1 MPNIPFRERLEHGV
15 VLLDGAMGTM
25 LHARE
30 NLPIDSCFDLLNLTD
45 PGAVESVHALY
56 LDAGAEILE
65 TNTFSAN
72 VLKLAACDLQERCA
86 EINRAGVTIARRAI
100 EASGRDNVYVA
111 GSVGP
116 LGQRLAPFGRLTPE
130 EALEAFAIQTRALI
144 EAGADLLL
152 FETFTDLHEIALAVQ
167 AARSVQADIPIVAQL
182 TFNRDNRTA
191 LGDTP
196 VQVARALADQRVDV
210 LGVNCSG
217 GPSQLLRIVQAMH
230 RAAPEA
236 ALSVVPNAGW
246 PEMVGGRVMYPAT
259 PDYFGDYALAF
270 KQAGACLIG
279 GCCGTTPEHIQAM
292 RRALD
297 DPAREAPALLSVRD
311 LVAEPLSEAPEQP
324 TALARKLAAGDF
336 VVTVEMPPP
345 HSFTAQKVIASAELL
360 REAGVDF
367 INVSDSPMARM
378 RMSPW
383 AVCHLIQ
390 QNVGVETVLHFPTRG
405 RNLLRVQGDLL
416 AAHAL
421 DVRNVFVVMG
431 DPTVIGDYPDSFDTH
446 DIAPSALI
454 HLIKHNLN
462 AGSDQAGS
470 SIGLPT
476 SFLVGCA
483 LNINARALDRE
494 VKLLHKKI
502 EAGADFALT
511 QPVFDPAVI
520 ERFHNAYAAQFGPL
534 TLPVLAGILPLYG
547 ARHAAFLH
555 NEVPGIEIPAALR
568 ERITAAGDTSPEEG
582 VLIAQELLQAI
593 QPVAQGVYLMPA
605 FGRYDLAAAVIDS
618 LGRSR
623 STAGPHSTGAR
634 S

>member
-1 MPNIPFRERLEHGV
+1 MPPIPFRERLVQGV
-15 VLLDGAMGTM
+15 MLLDGAMGTM

-30 NLPIDSCFDLLNLTD
+30 NLPIDTCFDLLNLTD

-56 LDAGAEILE
+56 LEAGAEILE

-72 VLKLAACDLQERCA
+72 IVKLSACDLQDECA
-86 EINRAGVTIARRAI
+86 AINRAGVEIARRAV
-100 EASGRDNVYVA
+100 EASGRDDVYVA

-116 LGQRLAPFGRLTPE
+116 LGKRLAPFGRITPE
-130 EALEAFAIQTRALI
+130 EAEHAFAIQTGALI

-152 FETFTDLHEIALAVQ
+152 FETFTDVNEIALAVQ
-167 AARSVQADIPIVAQL
+167 AARSIRPDIPTLAQV
-182 TFNRDNRTA
+182 TFNRDDRTA
-191 LGDTP
+191 LGDP
-196 VQVARALADQRVDV
+196 RRRSRGLADLNVDV
-210 LGVNCSG
+210 IGVNCSG
-217 GPSQLLRIVQAMH
+217 GPAQLLRILQHMH
-230 RAAPEA
+230 HAAPDSP
-236 ALSVVPNAGW
+236 LSVVPNAGW
-246 PEMVGGRVMYPAT
+246 PEMVHGRVMYPAT

-270 KQAGACLIG
+270 KEAGACLIG

-297 DPAREAPALLSVRD
+297 DPARHAPSLLTVRD
-311 LVAEPLSEAPEQP
+311 RWSRRSKRRRSSRLRWHASWPPGVRRHSRDAAAAQLFRAEGNRLSRDAARFWGGLHQRLRQP
-324 TALARKLAAGDF
+324 DG
-336 VVTVEMPPP
+336 P
-345 HSFTAQKVIASAELL
+345 HADE
-360 REAGVDF
+360 
-367 INVSDSPMARM
+367 
-378 RMSPW
+378 PW

-390 QNVGVETVLHFPTRG
+390 QNVGIETVLHFPTRG

-421 DVRNVFVVMG
+421 NVRNVFVVMG

-454 HLIKHNLN
+454 ELIKHSLN
-462 AGSDQAGS
+462 KGVDQAGG
-470 SIGLPT
+470 SIGVPT
-476 SFLVGCA
+476 TFLVGCA

-520 ERFHNAYAAQFGPL
+520 ERFHDAYAAQFGPL
-534 TLPVLAGILPLYG
+534 TLPLLAGILPLFG

-555 NEVPGIEIPAALR
+555 NEVPGIEIPQSLR
-568 ERITAAGDTSPEEG
+568 QRIEAAGETAPQEG
-582 VLIAQELLQAI
+582 VLIAQELLHAVK
-593 QPVAQGVYLMPA
+593 PLAQGVYLMPA

-623 STAGPHSTGAR
+623 ATTDLHPADAR

>member
-1 MPNIPFRERLEHGV
+1 M
-15 VLLDGAMGTM
+15 LLDGAMGTM

-30 NLPIDSCFDLLNLTD
+30 NLPIDTCFDLLNLTD

-56 LDAGAEILE
+56 LEAGAEILE

-72 VLKLAACDLQERCA
+72 IVKLSACDLQDECA
-86 EINRAGVTIARRAI
+86 AINRAGVEIARRAV
-100 EASGRDNVYVA
+100 EASGRDDVYVA

-116 LGQRLAPFGRLTPE
+116 LGKRLTPFGRITPE
-130 EALEAFAIQTRALI
+130 EAENAFAIQTGALI

-152 FETFTDLHEIALAVQ
+152 FETFTDVNEIALAVQ
-167 AARSVQADIPIVAQL
+167 AARSIRPDIPIVAQV
-182 TFNRDNRTA
+182 TFNRDDRTA
-191 LGDTP
+191 LGDSP
-196 VQVARALADQRVDV
+196 AQVARALADLNVDV
-210 LGVNCSG
+210 IGVNCSG
-217 GPSQLLRIVQAMH
+217 GPAQLLRILQHMH
-230 RAAPEA
+230 HAAPDSP
-236 ALSVVPNAGW
+236 LSVVPNAGW
-246 PEMVGGRVMYPAT
+246 PEMVHGRVMYPAT

-270 KQAGACLIG
+270 KEAGACLIG

-297 DPAREAPALLSVRD
+297 DPARHAPSLLTVRD
-311 LVAEPLSEAPEQP
+311 RVEQALEETPEQP
-324 TALARKLAAGDF
+324 TALARKLAAGEF

-345 HSFTAQKVIASAELL
+345 RSFSAQKVIASAEML
-360 REAGVDF
+360 RDSGVDF

-390 QNVGVETVLHFPTRG
+390 QNVGIETVLHFPTRG

-421 DVRNVFVVMG
+421 NVRNVFVVMG

-454 HLIKHNLN
+454 ELIKHSLN
-462 AGSDQAGS
+462 KGVDQAGG
-470 SIGLPT
+470 SIGVPT
-476 SFLVGCA
+476 TFLVGCA

-511 QPVFDPAVI
+511 QPVFDPTVI
-520 ERFHNAYAAQFGPL
+520 ERFHDAYAAQFGPL
-534 TLPVLAGILPLYG
+534 TLPLLAGILPLFG

-555 NEVPGIEIPAALR
+555 NEVPGIEIPQSLR
-568 ERITAAGDTSPEEG
+568 QRIEAAGETAPQEG
-582 VLIAQELLQAI
+582 VLIAQELLHAVK
-593 QPVAQGVYLMPA
+593 PLAQGVYLMPA

-623 STAGPHSTGAR
+623 ATTDLHPADAR

>member
-1 MPNIPFRERLEHGV
+1 MPHIPFRERLDQGV
-15 VLLDGAMGTM
+15 LLLDGAMGTM

-30 NLPIDSCFDLLNLTD
+30 NLPIDTCFDLLNLTD

-56 LDAGAEILE
+56 LEAGAEVLE

-72 VLKLAACDLQERCA
+72 ILKLSACDLQDECA
-86 EINRAGVTIARRAI
+86 AINRAGVEIARRAI
-100 EASGRDNVYVA
+100 QASGREDVYIA

-116 LGQRLAPFGRLTPE
+116 LGKRLAPFGRVTPE
-130 EALEAFAIQTRALI
+130 EALEAFAIHTGALI
-144 EAGADLLL
+144 EAGADLLV
-152 FETFTDLHEIALAVQ
+152 FETFTDLNEVALAVQ
-167 AARSVQADIPIVAQL
+167 AARTIRAEIPIVAQV
-182 TFNRDNRTA
+182 TFSRDDRTS
-191 LGDTP
+191 LGETP
-196 VQVARALADQRVDV
+196 AQVARALADLGVDV
-210 LGVNCSG
+210 IGVNCSG
-217 GPSQLLRIVQAMH
+217 GPAQLLRLLQQMH
-230 RAAPEA
+230 RAAPDVP
-236 ALSVVPNAGW
+236 LSVVPNAGW

-270 KQAGACLIG
+270 KEAGACLIG
-279 GCCGTTPEHIQAM
+279 GCCGTTPEHIGAM

-297 DPAREAPALLSVRD
+297 DPARHAPTLLTVRD
-311 LVAEPLSEAPEQP
+311 LVEQALDETPEQP
-324 TALARKLAAGDF
+324 TALARKLAAQEF
-336 VVTVEMPPP
+336 AVTVEMPPP
-345 HSFTAQKVIASAELL
+345 RSFTAQKVIASAEML
-360 REAGVDF
+360 RDAGVDF

-390 QNVGVETVLHFPTRG
+390 QSVGVETVLHFPTRG

-454 HLIKHNLN
+454 QLIKHNLN
-462 AGSDQAGS
+462 EGTDQAGG
-470 SIGLPT
+470 SIGVPT
-476 SFLVGCA
+476 TFLTGCA

-494 VKLLHKKI
+494 VKLLRKKI

-520 ERFHNAYAAQFGPL
+520 DRFHEAYAAQFGPL
-534 TLPVLAGILPLYG
+534 TLPLLAGILPLYG

-555 NEVPGIEIPAALR
+555 NEVPGIEIPRALR
-568 ERITAAGDTSPEEG
+568 DRIDAAGELSPQEG

-593 QPVAQGVYLMPA
+593 KPVAQGVYLMPA

-623 STAGPHSTGAR
+623 ATTDLHPAGAR

>member
-1 MPNIPFRERLEHGV
+1 MPHIPFRERLDQGV
-15 VLLDGAMGTM
+15 LLLDGAMGTM

-30 NLPIDSCFDLLNLTD
+30 NLPIDTCFDLLNLTD

-56 LDAGAEILE
+56 LEAGAEILE

-72 VLKLAACDLQERCA
+72 ILKLSACDLQDECA
-86 EINRAGVTIARRAI
+86 AINRAGVEIARRAI
-100 EASGRDNVYVA
+100 QASGREDVYIA

-116 LGQRLAPFGRLTPE
+116 LGKRLAPFGRVTPE
-130 EALEAFAIQTRALI
+130 EALEAFAIHTGALI
-144 EAGADLLL
+144 EAGADLLV
-152 FETFTDLHEIALAVQ
+152 FETFTDLNEVALAVQ
-167 AARSVQADIPIVAQL
+167 AARTIRAEIPIVAQV
-182 TFNRDNRTA
+182 TFSRDDRTS
-191 LGDTP
+191 LGETP
-196 VQVARALADQRVDV
+196 AQVARALADLGVDV
-210 LGVNCSG
+210 IGVNCSG
-217 GPSQLLRIVQAMH
+217 GPAQLLRLLQQMH
-230 RAAPEA
+230 RAAPDA
-236 ALSVVPNAGW
+236 PLSVVPNAGW

-270 KQAGACLIG
+270 KEAGACLIG
-279 GCCGTTPEHIQAM
+279 GCCGTTPEHVLAM
-292 RRALD
+292 RSALD
-297 DPAREAPALLSVRD
+297 NPARQAPTLLTVRD
-311 LVAEPLSEAPEQP
+311 LVEQALDETPEQP
-324 TALARKLAAGDF
+324 TALARKLAAGEF

-345 HSFTAQKVIASAELL
+345 RSFTAQKVIASAEML
-360 REAGVDF
+360 RDAGVDF

-390 QNVGVETVLHFPTRG
+390 QSVGVETVLHFPTRG

-454 HLIKHNLN
+454 QLIKHNLN
-462 AGSDQAGS
+462 EGTDQAGG
-470 SIGLPT
+470 SIGVPT
-476 SFLVGCA
+476 TFLTGCA

-494 VKLLHKKI
+494 VKLLRKKI

-520 ERFHNAYAAQFGPL
+520 DRFHEAYAAQFGPL
-534 TLPVLAGILPLYG
+534 TLPLLAGILPLYG

-555 NEVPGIEIPAALR
+555 NEVPGIEIPRALR
-568 ERITAAGDTSPEEG
+568 DRIDAAGELSPQEG

-593 QPVAQGVYLMPA
+593 KPVAQGVYLMPA

-623 STAGPHSTGAR
+623 ATTDLHPAGAR